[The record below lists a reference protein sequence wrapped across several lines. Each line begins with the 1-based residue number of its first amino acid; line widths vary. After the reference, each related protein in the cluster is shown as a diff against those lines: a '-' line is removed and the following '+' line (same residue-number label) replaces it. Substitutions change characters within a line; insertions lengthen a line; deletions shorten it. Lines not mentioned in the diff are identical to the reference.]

1 MELSIARMLCSIKEI
16 KSEVPR
22 KRYVIFI
29 DTATSK
35 EKNLVAVGDYI
46 AAEKIVKLQY
56 GGNLLKIEFEY
67 EVRLMIEILFEKD
80 LINQPTYLNIIRNYS
95 NQKQKK
101 SA

>member
-16 KSEVPR
+16 KSEVSR

-46 AAEKIVKLQY
+46 AAEKIVKL
-56 GGNLLKIEFEY
+56 
-67 EVRLMIEILFEKD
+67 
-80 LINQPTYLNIIRNYS
+80 
-95 NQKQKK
+95 
-101 SA
+101 